1 MDVRIKT
8 SFRVADD
15 GTLIMGQC
23 VYVPNNEMVKRKV
36 LQETHDSKFVM
47 HPGSTKMY
55 QDLKPHYWWP
65 NMKREIADYVLKCG
79 ICQQVK
85 VEESNCHN
93 LIFTIFFRNFPKKY

>member
-1 MDVRIKT
+1 MDVMIKT

-65 NMKREIADYVLKCG
+65 NMKREIADYVLKCD

-85 VEESNCHN
+85 VEGSNCHN
-93 LIFTIFFRNFPKKY
+93 PIFTICFRNFPKKY